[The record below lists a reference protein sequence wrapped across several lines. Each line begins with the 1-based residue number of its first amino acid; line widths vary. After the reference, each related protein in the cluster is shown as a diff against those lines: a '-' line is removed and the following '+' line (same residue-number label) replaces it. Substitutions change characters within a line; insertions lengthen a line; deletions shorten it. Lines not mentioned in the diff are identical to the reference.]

1 MTSSVHDEDPQQRE
15 LLRVCRIGRAQGL
28 KGEVNVRITTD
39 EPGRRFSPG
48 ASLFT
53 RDGSGEYTVE
63 SARTFKDRWIVHF
76 DGVDSREAAEAL
88 NGVELY
94 GEADD
99 PEEMAQENAWYP
111 KDLIGLEARLAS
123 DNALGLPGGKVLG
136 KIVDVIDGSA
146 QSLLKLRLASG
157 LVGNDLIS
165 GGSTADGAET
175 ATDETA
181 PTAPTTALI
190 PFVDPIVPDIDL
202 DERTLTI
209 DPPGGLIPGLG

>member
-63 SARTFKDRWIVHF
+63 GARTFKDRWIVHF

-136 KIVDVIDGSA
+136 KIVDVIDGPA
-146 QSLLKLRLASG
+146 QSLLKLRLAG
-157 LVGNDLIS
+157 DLV
-165 GGSTADGAET
+165 TADAET
-175 ATDETA
+175 AADETTPA
-181 PTAPTTALI
+181 APTTALI

-202 DERTLTI
+202 DERTLAI

>member
-1 MTSSVHDEDPQQRE
+1 VHDEDPQQRE

-53 RDGSGEYTVE
+53 RDGSDEYTVE

-136 KIVDVIDGSA
+136 KIVDVIDGPA
-146 QSLLKLRLASG
+146 QSLLKLRLASD
-157 LVGNDLIS
+157 LVGNEIGNDLTS
-165 GGSTADGAET
+165 GSSAAGDAET

>member
-1 MTSSVHDEDPQQRE
+1 MTRSVHGNDPQQRE

-53 RDGSGEYTVE
+53 RDGSDEYTVE
-63 SARTFKDRWIVHF
+63 GARTFKDRWIVHF
-76 DGVDSREAAEAL
+76 DGIDSRDAAEAL
-88 NGVELY
+88 NGIELY
-94 GEADD
+94 AEADD
-99 PEEMAQENAWYP
+99 PEEMAQEDAWYP
-111 KDLIGLEARLAS
+111 KDLIGLEARLAD

-136 KIVDVIDGSA
+136 KIVDVIDGPA

-157 LVGNDLIS
+157 LAS
-165 GGSTADGAET
+165 SAD
-175 ATDETA
+175 ATVED
-181 PTAPTTALI
+181 APTTALV

-202 DERTLTI
+202 DGRTLAI
-209 DPPGGLIPGLG
+209 DPPGGLIPGLQ

>member
-1 MTSSVHDEDPQQRE
+1 
-15 LLRVCRIGRAQGL
+15 LRVCRIGRAQGL

-53 RDGSGEYTVE
+53 RDGSDEYTVE

-136 KIVDVIDGSA
+136 KIVDVIDGPA
-146 QSLLKLRLASG
+146 QSLLKLRLASD
-157 LVGNDLIS
+157 LVGNEIGNDLTS
-165 GGSTADGAET
+165 GSSAAGDAET

>member
-1 MTSSVHDEDPQQRE
+1 VHGNDPQQRE

-53 RDGSGEYTVE
+53 RDGSDEYTVE
-63 SARTFKDRWIVHF
+63 GARTFKDRWIVHF
-76 DGVDSREAAEAL
+76 DGIDSRDAAEAL
-88 NGVELY
+88 NGIELY
-94 GEADD
+94 AEADD
-99 PEEMAQENAWYP
+99 PEEMAQEDAWYP
-111 KDLIGLEARLAS
+111 KDLIGLEARLAD

-136 KIVDVIDGSA
+136 KIVDVIDGPA

-157 LVGNDLIS
+157 LAS
-165 GGSTADGAET
+165 SAD
-175 ATDETA
+175 ATVED
-181 PTAPTTALI
+181 APTTALV

-202 DERTLTI
+202 DGRTLAI
-209 DPPGGLIPGLG
+209 DPPGGLIPGLQ

>member
-1 MTSSVHDEDPQQRE
+1 MHDEDPQQRE

-53 RDGSGEYTVE
+53 RDGSDEYTVE

-136 KIVDVIDGSA
+136 KIVDVIDGPA
-146 QSLLKLRLASG
+146 QSLLKLRLASD
-157 LVGNDLIS
+157 LVGNEIGNDLTS
-165 GGSTADGAET
+165 GSSAAGDAET